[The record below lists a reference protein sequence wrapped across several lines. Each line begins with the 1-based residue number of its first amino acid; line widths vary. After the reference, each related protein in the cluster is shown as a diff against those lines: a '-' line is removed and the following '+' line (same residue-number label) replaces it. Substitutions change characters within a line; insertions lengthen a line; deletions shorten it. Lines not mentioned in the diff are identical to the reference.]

1 MQKLL
6 LENFHQ
12 GVFSTQFAPM
22 LSFLLVFRLANESA
36 LRFLYSF
43 IFILAIPLILLRLIW
58 RGSRASAYFKRWNER
73 FGLKA
78 APSSDKPVIW
88 VHAVSVGEVEAARP
102 LVDALQDAYPGH
114 RILVT
119 TMTPTGS
126 ARVVSLYGDKV
137 LHCYLPY
144 DLPFAITRFLKS
156 ARPELG
162 IIMETELWPNLLH
175 HAHSL
180 DIPLVLANARLSAR
194 SAAGYQRIA
203 KLTRSMLQKFSLIA
217 AQSQD
222 DRQRLIALGADKDNV
237 HAVGN
242 LKFEIALPA
251 SLSEEAEAL
260 RAMWGNR
267 PVFIAASTHEG
278 EDEIILNAS
287 RRIRADFP
295 DLLLIVVPRHPERFD
310 KVAAL
315 SQRTG
320 FKILRR
326 SENGMCSREIQ
337 VLVVDTMGELPL
349 FYGTAD
355 IAFVGGS
362 LVPTGGH
369 NLLEPAALGRAV
381 IIGPHYFNFNE
392 ISRQFLEAHAAIQ
405 VDDSEA
411 LAEAVTDLLK
421 NPQKRADMGQ
431 AGQNLIQRSQGA
443 SKRLLNL
450 IKRHIDV

>member
-6 LENFHQ
+6 LENFHWARS
-12 GVFSTQFAPM
+12 VLKVAPM
-22 LSFLLVFRLANESA
+22 LSFLLIFRLANESE
-36 LRFLYSF
+36 LRFLYSV
-43 IFILAIPLILLRLIW
+43 IFILAIPLILLRLLW
-58 RGSRASAYFKRWNER
+58 RGTRASAYFKRWDER
-73 FGLKA
+73 FGLKP
-78 APSSDKPVIW
+78 APTAGKALIW

-102 LVDALQDAYPGH
+102 LISSLEENYPDH
-114 RILVT
+114 QILIT

-126 ARVVSLYGDKV
+126 ARVSSLYRNSV

-144 DLPFAITRFLKS
+144 DLPFAVKRFLKS

-162 IIMETELWPNLLH
+162 IIMETELWPNLVH
-175 HAHSL
+175 YAQQL
-180 DIPLVLANARLSAR
+180 DVPMVLANARLSAR

-203 KLTRSMLQKFSLIA
+203 KLTRAMLQSFSLIA

-222 DRQRLIALGADKDNV
+222 DRKRLIALGADKDTV

-260 RAMWGNR
+260 RNIWGNR

-287 RRIRADFP
+287 RQIRADFP
-295 DLLLIVVPRHPERFD
+295 DLLLILVPRHPERFD

-315 SQRTG
+315 SQRAG

-326 SENGMCSREIQ
+326 SDNGMCSRDIQ

-362 LVPTGGH
+362 LVPSGGH

-381 IIGPHYFNFNE
+381 VIGPHYFNFNE
-392 ISRQFLEAHAAIQ
+392 ISQQFLQANAAIK
-405 VDDSEA
+405 VTDSQTLA
-411 LAEAVTDLLK
+411 LAVMDLLR
-421 NPQKRADMGQ
+421 NPQKRADMGE
-431 AGQNLIQRSQGA
+431 AGQHLIQHSQGA
-443 SKRLLNL
+443 SRRLLNL

>member
-1 MQKLL
+1 
-6 LENFHQ
+6 
-12 GVFSTQFAPM
+12 M
-22 LSFLLVFRLANESA
+22 LSFLLDFRLVNGPA
-36 LRFLYSF
+36 LRVLYSA
-43 IFILAIPLILLRLIW
+43 IFILAIPFILLRLIW
-58 RGSRASAYFKRWNER
+58 RGSRASAYFKRWDER

-78 APSSDKPVIW
+78 APISDKPLIW

-102 LVDALQDAYPGH
+102 LIESLQQGYADH
-114 RILVT
+114 QLLIT

-126 ARVVSLYGDKV
+126 ARVISLYGEQV

-144 DLPFAITRFLKS
+144 DLPFAVKRFLKS
-156 ARPELG
+156 ANPSLG
-162 IIMETELWPNLLH
+162 IIMETELWPNLIH
-175 HAHSL
+175 YCDAL

-203 KLTRSMLQKFSLIA
+203 RLTRTMLQQFSLIA

-222 DRQRLIALGADKDNV
+222 DRQRLIALGADKDSV

-251 SLSEEAEAL
+251 SLNEEAEAL
-260 RAMWGNR
+260 RAIWGNR

-287 RRIRADFP
+287 RQIRAEFP
-295 DLLLIVVPRHPERFD
+295 DLLLILVPRHPERFD

-315 SQRTG
+315 SQRSG

-326 SENGMCSREIQ
+326 SDNGMCTREVQ
-337 VLVVDTMGELPL
+337 VLVIDSMGELPL

-362 LVPTGGH
+362 LVPRGGH

-381 IIGPHYFNFNE
+381 LIGPYYFNFNE
-392 ISRQFLEAHAAIQ
+392 ISRQFLDAGAAVQIEGET
-405 VDDSEA
+405 S
-411 LAEAVTDLLK
+411 LASTVIDLLK
-421 NPQKRADMGQ
+421 NPQQRADMGL
-431 AGQNLIQRSQGA
+431 AGQTLIQHSQGA

>member
-1 MQKLL
+1 
-6 LENFHQ
+6 
-12 GVFSTQFAPM
+12 M
-22 LSFLLVFRLANESA
+22 LSFLLDFRLVNESE

-43 IFILAIPLILLRLIW
+43 VFILAVPLILLRLLW
-58 RGSRASAYFKRWNER
+58 RGSRASAYFKRWDER
-73 FGLKA
+73 FGIKP
-78 APSSDKPVIW
+78 APSADKPVVW

-102 LVDALQDAYPGH
+102 LIESLAAQYPDH
-114 RILVT
+114 QLLVT

-126 ARVVSLYGDKV
+126 ARVTSLYADNV

-144 DLPFAITRFLKS
+144 DLPIAVSRFLKS
-156 ARPELG
+156 ARPVLG
-162 IIMETELWPNLLH
+162 IIMETELWPNLIH
-175 HAHSL
+175 HANTL

-194 SAAGYQRIA
+194 SAAGYQKIG
-203 KLTRSMLQKFSLIA
+203 KLTRSMLQQFTLIA

-222 DRQRLIALGADKDNV
+222 DRQRFIALGADKDSV

-260 RAMWGNR
+260 RSIWGNR

-287 RRIRADFP
+287 RKIRAEFP
-295 DLLLIVVPRHPERFD
+295 DLLLILVPRHPERFD

-315 SQRTG
+315 SQRSG

-326 SENGMCSREIQ
+326 SDNGMCSRDIQ

-362 LVPTGGH
+362 LVPRGGH

-381 IIGPHYFNFNE
+381 IIGPHYFNFSE
-392 ISRQFLEAHAAIQ
+392 ISRQFLEAGAAIQ
-405 VDDSEA
+405 IDGSET
-411 LAEAVTDLLK
+411 LADTVTDLLK

-431 AGQNLIQRSQGA
+431 AGQNLIKQSQGA

>member
-1 MQKLL
+1 
-6 LENFHQ
+6 
-12 GVFSTQFAPM
+12 M
-22 LSFLLVFRLANESA
+22 LSFLLVFRLPNESA
-36 LRFLYSF
+36 LRYLYSF
-43 IFILAIPLILLRLIW
+43 IFLLAIPLVILRLIW
-58 RGSRASAYFKRWNER
+58 RGSRAPAYFKRWNER
-73 FGLKA
+73 FGLKSAPA
-78 APSSDKPVIW
+78 AKQSVIW

-102 LVDALQDAYPGH
+102 LVEALQETYSDH
-114 RILVT
+114 QILIT

-126 ARVVSLYGDKV
+126 ARVLSLYNDKV

-144 DLPFAITRFLKS
+144 DLPFAVSRFLKS

-162 IIMETELWPNLLH
+162 IIMETELWPNLIH
-175 HAHSL
+175 HAHAL
-180 DIPLVLANARLSAR
+180 DIPMVLANARLSTR

-203 KLTRSMLQKFSLIA
+203 GLAQTMLQQFSLIA

-222 DRQRLIALGADKDNV
+222 DRQRLIALGADKDTV

-242 LKFEIALPA
+242 LKFEITLPA
-251 SLSEEAEAL
+251 SLNEQAEAL
-260 RAMWGNR
+260 RTLWGNR

-287 RRIRADFP
+287 RQIRADFP
-295 DLLLIVVPRHPERFD
+295 DLLLILVPRHPERFD

-315 SQRTG
+315 SQRAG

-326 SENGMCSREIQ
+326 SENGICSREIQ
-337 VLVVDTMGELPL
+337 VLVIDTMGELPL

-362 LVPTGGH
+362 LVPRGGH

-381 IIGPHYFNFNE
+381 IIGPHYFNFSE
-392 ISRQFLEAHAAIQ
+392 ISRQFLDANAALQ
-405 VDDSEA
+405 VNSSET

-431 AGQNLIQRSQGA
+431 AGQNLIHHSKGA
-443 SKRLLNL
+443 STRLLNL

>member
-1 MQKLL
+1 
-6 LENFHQ
+6 
-12 GVFSTQFAPM
+12 M
-22 LSFLLVFRLANESA
+22 LSFLLDFRLSNESE

-43 IFILAIPLILLRLIW
+43 VFILALPLIMLRLIW
-58 RGSRASAYFKRWNER
+58 RGSRASAYFKRWDER
-73 FGLKA
+73 FGIKP
-78 APSSDKPVIW
+78 APSAEKPLLW

-102 LVDALQDAYPGH
+102 LVEALQTQYPSH
-114 RILVT
+114 QILIT

-126 ARVVSLYGDKV
+126 ARVTSLYGDRV

-144 DLPFAITRFLKS
+144 DLPFAVRRFLKS

-162 IIMETELWPNLLH
+162 IIMETELWPNLIHYADALE
-175 HAHSL
+175 
-180 DIPLVLANARLSAR
+180 IPMVLANARLSAR
-194 SAAGYQRIA
+194 SAAGYQKIA
-203 KLTRSMLQKFSLIA
+203 KLSQRMLQQFTLIA

-222 DRQRLIALGADKDNV
+222 DRQRFVALGADKESV

-242 LKFEIALPA
+242 LKFEITLPA
-251 SLSEEAEAL
+251 SLTEEAEAL
-260 RAMWGNR
+260 RSIWGNR

-287 RRIRADFP
+287 RKIRAEFP
-295 DLLLIVVPRHPERFD
+295 DLLLILVPRHPERFD

-315 SQRTG
+315 SQRSG

-326 SENGMCSREIQ
+326 SDNGMCSRDIQ
-337 VLVVDTMGELPL
+337 VLVIDTMGELPL

-362 LVPTGGH
+362 LVPRGGH

-381 IIGPHYFNFNE
+381 IIGPHYFNFSE
-392 ISRQFLEAHAAIQ
+392 ISRQFLEAGAAVQI
-405 VDDSEA
+405 DSSES
-411 LAEAVTDLLK
+411 LADTVTDLLR

-431 AGQNLIQRSQGA
+431 AGQNLIKHSQGA

-450 IKRHIDV
+450 IKRNIDV

>member
-1 MQKLL
+1 
-6 LENFHQ
+6 
-12 GVFSTQFAPM
+12 M
-22 LSFLLVFRLANESA
+22 LSFLLDFRLLNESA
-36 LRFLYSF
+36 LRVLYSVV
-43 IFILAIPLILLRLIW
+43 FILAIPFIMLRLLW
-58 RGSRASAYFKRWNER
+58 RGSRAPAYFKRWDER
-73 FGLKA
+73 FGLKN
-78 APSSDKPVIW
+78 APSSSKPVIW

-102 LVDALQDAYPGH
+102 LVDAIQASYPEH
-114 RILVT
+114 QILMT

-126 ARVVSLYGDKV
+126 ARVRSLYGDRV

-144 DLPFAITRFLKS
+144 DLPFAINRFLKS

-162 IIMETELWPNLLH
+162 IVMETELWPNLIH
-175 HAHSL
+175 YSDQL

-203 KLTRSMLQKFSLIA
+203 KVTRQMLQSFSLIA

-222 DRQRLIALGADKDNV
+222 DRQRIIALGADKANV

-251 SLSEEAEAL
+251 SLNEEAEAL
-260 RAMWGNR
+260 RAIWGNR

-287 RRIRADFP
+287 RKIRAEYP
-295 DLLLIVVPRHPERFD
+295 DLLLILVPRHPERFD

-315 SQRTG
+315 SQRAG

-326 SENGMCSREIQ
+326 SEHGMCTREIQ

-362 LVPTGGH
+362 LVPRGGH

-392 ISRQFLEAHAAIQ
+392 ISRQFINADAALQI
-405 VDDSEA
+405 DSSDS
-411 LAEAVTDLLK
+411 LAEAVIDLLH

-431 AGQNLIQRSQGA
+431 AGQNLIQHSQGA
-443 SKRLLNL
+443 SKRLMNL

>member
-1 MQKLL
+1 
-6 LENFHQ
+6 
-12 GVFSTQFAPM
+12 M
-22 LSFLLVFRLANESA
+22 LSFLLDLRLAIGPA
-36 LRFLYSF
+36 LRVLYSF
-43 IFILAIPLILLRLIW
+43 IFILVIPLILLRLIW
-58 RGSRASAYFKRWNER
+58 RGCRASAYFKRWDER
-73 FGLKA
+73 FGLKPVPA
-78 APSSDKPVIW
+78 SDKPVIW

-102 LVDALQDAYPGH
+102 LVESLQQLYSDH
-114 RILVT
+114 QILVT

-126 ARVVSLYGDKV
+126 ARVKSLYAEQV

-144 DLPFAITRFLKS
+144 DVPFSVKRFLKS
-156 ARPELG
+156 ARPEFG
-162 IIMETELWPNLLH
+162 IIMETELWPNLIH
-175 HAHSL
+175 YAHAL

-203 KLTRSMLQKFSLIA
+203 KLTRTMLQQFSLIA

-222 DRQRLIALGADKDNV
+222 DRQRLIALGADKNNV

-251 SLSEEAEAL
+251 SLNEEAEAL
-260 RAMWGNR
+260 RTIWGNR

-287 RRIRADFP
+287 RQIRAEFP
-295 DLLLIVVPRHPERFD
+295 DLLLILVPRHPERFD

-315 SQRTG
+315 SQRAG

-326 SENGMCSREIQ
+326 SENGMCTRDIQ
-337 VLVVDTMGELPL
+337 VLVVDSMGELPL

-381 IIGPHYFNFNE
+381 LIGPHYFNFNE
-392 ISRQFLEAHAAIQ
+392 ISRQFLDAGAAMQ
-405 VDDSEA
+405 VDDEKS
-411 LAEAVTDLLK
+411 LATTVINLLN
-421 NPQKRADMGQ
+421 NPQQRADMGE
-431 AGQNLIQRSQGA
+431 AGQTLVQHSQGA

>member
-1 MQKLL
+1 
-6 LENFHQ
+6 
-12 GVFSTQFAPM
+12 M
-22 LSFLLVFRLANESA
+22 LSFLLDFRLSNESE

-43 IFILAIPLILLRLIW
+43 VFLLALPLIMLRLIW
-58 RGSRASAYFKRWNER
+58 RGSRASAYFKRWDER
-73 FGLKA
+73 FGIKP
-78 APSSDKPVIW
+78 APSAAKPVLW

-102 LVDALQDAYPGH
+102 LVEALQTQYPSH
-114 RILVT
+114 QILIT

-126 ARVVSLYGDKV
+126 ARVTSLYGDKV

-144 DLPFAITRFLKS
+144 DLPFAVRRFLKS

-162 IIMETELWPNLLH
+162 IIMETELWPNLIH
-175 HAHSL
+175 YADAL
-180 DIPLVLANARLSAR
+180 DIPMVLANARLSAR
-194 SAAGYQRIA
+194 SAACYQKIA
-203 KLTRSMLQKFSLIA
+203 KLTQRMLQQFTLIA

-222 DRQRLIALGADKDNV
+222 DRQRFVALGADKDSV

-242 LKFEIALPA
+242 LKFEITLPA
-251 SLSEEAEAL
+251 SLTEEAEAL
-260 RAMWGNR
+260 RSIWGNR

-287 RRIRADFP
+287 RKIRAEFP
-295 DLLLIVVPRHPERFD
+295 DLLLILVPRHPERFD

-315 SQRTG
+315 SQRSG

-326 SENGMCSREIQ
+326 SDNGMCSRDIQ
-337 VLVVDTMGELPL
+337 VLIIDTMGELPL

-362 LVPTGGH
+362 LVPKGGH

-381 IIGPHYFNFNE
+381 IIGPHYFNFSE
-392 ISRQFLEAHAAIQ
+392 ISRQFLQAGAAIQ
-405 VDDSEA
+405 IASSESLADKVIA
-411 LAEAVTDLLK
+411 LLR
-421 NPQKRADMGQ
+421 NPQQRADMGQ
-431 AGQNLIQRSQGA
+431 AGQNLIKHSQGA

>member
-1 MQKLL
+1 
-6 LENFHQ
+6 
-12 GVFSTQFAPM
+12 M
-22 LSFLLVFRLANESA
+22 LSFLLDFRLANESE

-43 IFILAIPLILLRLIW
+43 VFILAVPLILLRLLW
-58 RGSRASAYFKRWNER
+58 RGSRASAYFKRWDER
-73 FGLKA
+73 FGIKP
-78 APSSDKPVIW
+78 APSASKPVLW
-88 VHAVSVGEVEAARP
+88 LHAVSVGEVEAARP
-102 LVDALQDAYPGH
+102 LVEALQAQYDSH
-114 RILVT
+114 QILIT

-126 ARVVSLYGDKV
+126 ARVTSLYGDKV

-144 DLPFAITRFLKS
+144 DLPFAVTRFLKS

-162 IIMETELWPNLLH
+162 IIMETELWPNLIH
-175 HAHSL
+175 HAHAL

-194 SAAGYQRIA
+194 SAAGYQKIG
-203 KLTRSMLQKFSLIA
+203 KLTRVMLQQFSLIA

-222 DRQRLIALGADKDNV
+222 DRQRFIALGADKESV

-260 RAMWGNR
+260 RSIWGNR

-287 RRIRADFP
+287 RKIRAAFP
-295 DLLLIVVPRHPERFD
+295 DLLLILVPRHPERFD

-315 SQRTG
+315 SQRSG

-326 SENGMCSREIQ
+326 SENGMCSRDIQ

-362 LVPTGGH
+362 LVPRGGH

-381 IIGPHYFNFNE
+381 IIGPHYFNFSE
-392 ISRQFLEAHAAIQ
+392 ISRQFLEADAAIQ
-405 VDDSEA
+405 VNGSEM
-411 LAEAVTDLLK
+411 LADRVTDLLR

-431 AGQNLIQRSQGA
+431 AGQNLIKQSQGA

>member
-1 MQKLL
+1 MSVRK
-6 LENFHQ
+6 
-12 GVFSTQFAPM
+12 VAPM
-22 LSFLLVFRLANESA
+22 LSFLLIFRLSNESA
-36 LRFLYSF
+36 LRYLYSF
-43 IFILAIPLILLRLIW
+43 IFLLAIPIIVLRLIW
-58 RGSRASAYFKRWNER
+58 RGCRASAYFKRWSER
-73 FGLKA
+73 FGLKP
-78 APSSDKPVIW
+78 APDSTKPVLW

-102 LVDALQDAYPGH
+102 LVDALREQYPEH
-114 RILVT
+114 QLLIT

-126 ARVVSLYGDKV
+126 ARVGLLYADSV

-144 DLPFAITRFLKS
+144 DLPFAVSRFLKS

-162 IIMETELWPNLLH
+162 LIMETELWPNLIH
-175 HAHSL
+175 HAKAL
-180 DIPLVLANARLSAR
+180 DIPMVLANARLSAR

-203 KLTRSMLQKFSLIA
+203 TLTRSMLQSFSLIA

-222 DRQRLIALGADKDNV
+222 DRQRFIALGADKTQV

-251 SLSEEAEAL
+251 SLTEQAEAM
-260 RAMWGNR
+260 RANWGNR

-287 RRIRADFP
+287 RQIRADFP
-295 DLLLIVVPRHPERFD
+295 DLLLILVPRHPERFD

-315 SQRTG
+315 SQRAG

-326 SENGMCSREIQ
+326 KDNGMCSRDIQ
-337 VLVVDTMGELPL
+337 VLVVDTMGELTL

-362 LVPTGGH
+362 LVPRGGH

-381 IIGPHYFNFNE
+381 IIGPHYFNFSE
-392 ISRQFLEAHAAIQ
+392 ISRQFLDANAALEI
-405 VDDSEA
+405 DSSES
-411 LAEAVTDLLK
+411 LAAAVSDLLK

-431 AGQNLIQRSQGA
+431 AGHKLILQSQGA